1 LPFFQTVPLF
11 GYAIAYV
18 VLGQRLCSVQVTG
31 GVLIV
36 VGTLTVSTRLGN
48 RFKLRLV
55 LLMLCCGLAAAV
67 SGQGVRHQ
75 SHILDD
81 DILDVRR
88 RSDFRRALLCV
99 SSYRQ
104 QPVDIPCPR
113 RRADRGNQSRR
124 RLGQPLRDHVRAA
137 LDRAGDQLDDD
148 TVRFYVRGS
157 AHPVVPAT
165 WPRDVVAQPPS
176 WSHSAS
182 R

>member
-1 LPFFQTVPLF
+1 MAPFFQTVPLF

-18 VLGQRLCSVQVTG
+18 VLGRRLCSAQVTG

-88 RSDFRRALLCV
+88 RSDFRRGVIVC
-99 SSYRQ
+99 Q
-104 QPVDIPCPR
+104 QLPPAARRCSMPTPPR
-113 RRADRGNQSRR
+113 
-124 RLGQPLRDHVRAA
+124 
-137 LDRAGDQLDDD
+137 
-148 TVRFYVRGS
+148 
-157 AHPVVPAT
+157 
-165 WPRDVVAQPPS
+165 
-176 WSHSAS
+176 
-182 R
+182 